1 MSKDKLVI
9 VESAA
14 KAKTIQKYLSKDFIV
29 RFCLG
34 HVMDLPK
41 TRFGVDIENNFQP
54 TYVIISHRRK
64 IVNQLKKEA
73 KNKKSIYLA
82 SDPDREGEAISWHLA
97 NILGNGRDIFRVR
110 FYEITS
116 FAIKAAFSNPDS
128 INYNLVNA
136 QQARRVLDRILG
148 YKLSPLLWKK
158 VGRGLSAGRV
168 QSVALRLI
176 VEREKEIREFIPQ
189 EYWEIVAVVSRYN
202 DDRTFKAKLFKID
215 GKKPDIKD
223 KQSAHQLVARLRGQ
237 KFVVYKVDEKEKKQN
252 PPPPFK
258 TSTLQQE
265 AFNKFKFSASR
276 TMRIAQ
282 DLYEGMEIRDEGRVG
297 LITYMRTDSLRLA
310 PSALGEIRKY
320 ILTKYGKEYLPS
332 RPPIYKSQK
341 HAQEAHEAIRP
352 TSIFRSPDKLKDFLS
367 PDHFKLYEL
376 IWKRTVASQ
385 MNAMR
390 YLQKTIDIKVDN
402 CLFRATGKRM
412 LFAGFTVIYDREGME
427 DLPSVKIGEELK
439 LVDLEACQHFTKP
452 PSRYTDA
459 SLVRIME
466 EKGIGR
472 PSTYAPTIQTLLKR
486 DYIRRREGKLYPTEL
501 GIVVSNL
508 LVDYFPKIMDLGF
521 TAEIEEELDKV
532 EEGKLDW
539 RKVVREFYQP
549 FIEQLQQAYNRMR
562 EIRKESQEIDDLC
575 PQCGRKLVIKWSRRG
590 RFISCSGYPECK
602 YARPITT
609 GIKCPQPGCDGEL
622 VERKSKKGKIFYGC
636 SNFPKCNFTTSK
648 LPKDG

>member
-1 MSKDKLVI
+1 MKRDKLVI

-14 KAKTIQKYLSKDFIV
+14 KAKTIQKYLGKEFVV

-34 HVMDLPK
+34 HVRDLPK

-54 TYVIISHRRK
+54 KYVIISHRRK
-64 IVNQLKKEA
+64 VVNQLKKEA

-97 NILGNGRDIFRVR
+97 NILGNGCDVYRVR

-116 FAIKAAFSNPDS
+116 SAIKAAFSKPDD

-176 VEREKEIREFIPQ
+176 VEREREIKEFVPQ
-189 EYWEIVAVVSRYN
+189 EYWELIAELSKSCEHKI
-202 DDRTFKAKLFKID
+202 FKAKLIKI
-215 GKKPDIKD
+215 GGRKAEVKD
-223 KQSAHQLVARLRGQ
+223 KQSAHQLVARLRRQ
-237 KFVVYKVDEKEKKQN
+237 KFVVYKIDEKEKKQN

-265 AFNKFKFSASR
+265 AFNKFKFPASR
-276 TMRIAQ
+276 TMRLAQ
-282 DLYEGMEIRDEGRVG
+282 DLYEGMDIGDEGRVG

-310 PSALGEIRKY
+310 PSAVDEIREFVHKN
-320 ILTKYGKEYLPS
+320 YGQEYLPL
-332 RPPIYKSQK
+332 RPNIYKSRG

-352 TSIFRSPDKLKDFLS
+352 TSIFRTPDKIRDYLS
-367 PDHFKLYEL
+367 PEHFKLYEL
-376 IWKRTVASQ
+376 IWKRTLASQ
-385 MNAMR
+385 MVAMR
-390 YLQKTIDIKVDN
+390 YIQKTVDVKVDD
-402 CLFRATGKRM
+402 CLFRAVGRRM
-412 LFAGFTVIYDREGME
+412 LFPGFTVIYDKEDME
-427 DLPSVKIGEELK
+427 DLPLLQVSEELN
-439 LVDLEACQHFTKP
+439 LIDIEAKQHFTKP
-452 PSRYTDA
+452 PPRYTDA
-459 SLVRIME
+459 SLVRTME

-486 DYIRRREGKLYPTEL
+486 DYIRRREGRFYPTEL
-501 GIVVSNL
+501 GTVVSQL

-532 EEGKLDW
+532 EEGELDW
-539 RKVVREFYQP
+539 RDVVREFYQP
-549 FIEQLQQAYNRMR
+549 FIEQLESAYSRMR
-562 EIRKESQEIDDLC
+562 EVKKEEEETGETC
-575 PQCGRKLVIKWSRRG
+575 PECGRKLVIKWSRRG

-602 YARPITT
+602 YAKSITT

-636 SNFPKCNFTTSK
+636 SRYPECNFTTSK

>member
-1 MSKDKLVI
+1 MKRNKLVI

-14 KAKTIQKYLSKDFIV
+14 KAKTIQKYLGKDFVV

-41 TRFGVDIENNFQP
+41 TRFGVDIENNFEP
-54 TYVIISHRRK
+54 RYVVISHRRK

-73 KNKKSIYLA
+73 RDKKEIYLA

-97 NILGNGRDIFRVR
+97 NLIGNGRVIFRVR
-110 FYEITS
+110 FYEITAS
-116 FAIKAAFSNPDS
+116 AIKKAFSSPDD
-128 INYNLVNA
+128 IDFNLVNA

-176 VEREKEIREFIPQ
+176 VEREKEIKEFVPQ
-189 EYWEIVAVVSRYN
+189 EYWEIIAQLSKLREDKN
-202 DDRTFKAKLFKID
+202 FKAKLIKID
-215 GKKPDIKD
+215 GKKADIKD
-223 KQSAHQLVARLRGQ
+223 KDSAYNLVAELKIE
-237 KFVVYKVDEKEKKQN
+237 KFIVKEVKEEQKKQN
-252 PPPPFK
+252 PLPPFK

-265 AFNKFKFSASR
+265 AFNKLKFPASR
-276 TMRIAQ
+276 TMRLAQ
-282 DLYEGMEIRDEGRVG
+282 DLYEGMEIGDEGRVG

-310 PSALGEIRKY
+310 PSALNEIRGF
-320 ILTKYGKEYLPS
+320 IDENYGGEYLPS
-332 RPPIYKSQK
+332 RPNLYKSRS

-352 TSIFRSPDKLKDFLS
+352 TSIFRTPEKIKDYLS
-367 PDHFKLYEL
+367 PEHFKLYEL
-376 IWKRTVASQ
+376 IWKRTLASQ
-385 MNAMR
+385 MTPMR
-390 YLQKTIDIKVDN
+390 YIQKTVEIKAGR
-402 CLFRATGKRM
+402 CLFRATGRRM
-412 LFAGFTVIYDREGME
+412 IFPGFTALYDREEME
-427 DLPSVKIGEELK
+427 ELPRVERGEELE
-439 LVDLEACQHFTKP
+439 LINIEASQHFTKP
-452 PSRYTDA
+452 PPRYTDA
-459 SLVRIME
+459 SLVRVME

-486 DYIRRREGKLYPTEL
+486 DYIRRREGKFYPTEL
-501 GIVVSNL
+501 GTVVSQL

-539 RKVVREFYQP
+539 REVVRQFYQP
-549 FIEQLQQAYNRMR
+549 FMEQLEEAYNRMR
-562 EIRKESQEIDDLC
+562 EVKKEEQETGESC
-575 PQCGRKLVIKWSRRG
+575 PRCGRKLVIKWSRRG

-602 YARPITT
+602 YAKSITT
-609 GIKCPQPGCDGEL
+609 GVKCPQPGCDGEL
-622 VERKSKKGKIFYGC
+622 VERKSKKGKLFYGC
-636 SNFPKCNFTTSK
+636 SKYPECKFTTNK

>member
-1 MSKDKLVI
+1 MKRDKLVI

-14 KAKTIQKYLSKDFIV
+14 KAKTIQKYLGKEFVV

-34 HVMDLPK
+34 HVRDLPK

-54 TYVIISHRRK
+54 KYVIISHRRK
-64 IVNQLKKEA
+64 VVNQLKKEA

-97 NILGNGRDIFRVR
+97 NILGNGCDVYRVR

-116 FAIKAAFSNPDS
+116 SAIKAAFSKPDD
-128 INYNLVNA
+128 INFNLVNA

-176 VEREKEIREFIPQ
+176 VEREREIKEFVPQ
-189 EYWEIVAVVSRYN
+189 EYWELIAELSKSCEHKI
-202 DDRTFKAKLFKID
+202 FKAKLIKI
-215 GKKPDIKD
+215 GGRKAEVKD
-223 KQSAHQLVARLRGQ
+223 KQSAHQLVARLRRQ
-237 KFVVYKVDEKEKKQN
+237 KFVVYKIDEKEKKQN

-265 AFNKFKFSASR
+265 AFNKFKFPASR
-276 TMRIAQ
+276 TMRLAQ
-282 DLYEGMEIRDEGRVG
+282 DLYEGMDIGDEGRVG

-310 PSALGEIRKY
+310 PSAVDEIREFVHKN
-320 ILTKYGKEYLPS
+320 YGQEYLPL
-332 RPPIYKSQK
+332 RPNIYKSRG

-352 TSIFRSPDKLKDFLS
+352 TSIFRTPDKIRDYLS
-367 PDHFKLYEL
+367 PEHFKLYEL
-376 IWKRTVASQ
+376 IWKRTLASQ
-385 MNAMR
+385 MVAMR
-390 YLQKTIDIKVDN
+390 YIQKTVDVKVDD
-402 CLFRATGKRM
+402 CLFRAVGRRM
-412 LFAGFTVIYDREGME
+412 LFPGFTVIYDKEDME
-427 DLPSVKIGEELK
+427 DLPLLQVGEELN
-439 LVDLEACQHFTKP
+439 LIDIEAKQHFTKP
-452 PSRYTDA
+452 PPRYTDA
-459 SLVRIME
+459 SLVRTME

-486 DYIRRREGKLYPTEL
+486 DYIRRREGRFYPTEL
-501 GIVVSNL
+501 GTVVSQL

-532 EEGKLDW
+532 EEGELDW
-539 RKVVREFYQP
+539 RDVVREFYQP
-549 FIEQLQQAYNRMR
+549 FIEQLESAYSRMR
-562 EIRKESQEIDDLC
+562 EVKKEEEETGETC
-575 PQCGRKLVIKWSRRG
+575 PECGRKLVIKWSRRG

-602 YARPITT
+602 YAKSITT

-636 SNFPKCNFTTSK
+636 SRYPECNFTTSK

>member
-1 MSKDKLVI
+1 MKRDKLVI

-14 KAKTIQKYLSKDFIV
+14 KAKTIQKYLGKEFVV

-34 HVMDLPK
+34 HVRDLPK

-54 TYVIISHRRK
+54 KYVIISHRRK
-64 IVNQLKKEA
+64 VVNQLKKEA

-97 NILGNGRDIFRVR
+97 NILGNGCDVYRVR

-116 FAIKAAFSNPDS
+116 SAIKAAFSNPDD

-176 VEREKEIREFIPQ
+176 VEREREIKEFVPQ
-189 EYWEIVAVVSRYN
+189 EYWELIAELSKSCEHKI
-202 DDRTFKAKLFKID
+202 FKAKLIKI
-215 GKKPDIKD
+215 GGRKAEIKD
-223 KQSAHQLVARLRGQ
+223 SQTAHSLVAKLREQ
-237 KFVVYKVDEKEKKQN
+237 KFIVEKVDERESKQN
-252 PPPPFK
+252 PPSPFK

-265 AFNKFKFSASR
+265 AFNKFKFPASR
-276 TMRIAQ
+276 TMRLAQ
-282 DLYEGMEIRDEGRVG
+282 DLYEGMDIGDEGRVG

-310 PSALGEIRKY
+310 PSAVDEIREFIHKN
-320 ILTKYGKEYLPS
+320 YGQEYLPL
-332 RPPIYKSQK
+332 RPNIYKSRG

-352 TSIFRSPDKLKDFLS
+352 TSIFRTPDKIRDYLS
-367 PDHFKLYEL
+367 PEHFKLYEL
-376 IWKRTVASQ
+376 IWKRTLASQ
-385 MNAMR
+385 MVAMR
-390 YLQKTIDIKVDN
+390 YIQKTVDVKVDD
-402 CLFRATGKRM
+402 CLFRAVGRRM
-412 LFAGFTVIYDREGME
+412 LFPGFTVIYDKEDME
-427 DLPSVKIGEELK
+427 DLPLLQVGEELN
-439 LVDLEACQHFTKP
+439 LIDIEAKQHFTKP
-452 PSRYTDA
+452 PPRYTDA
-459 SLVRIME
+459 SLVRTME

-486 DYIRRREGKLYPTEL
+486 EYIRRREGRFYPTEL
-501 GIVVSNL
+501 GTVVSEL

-532 EEGKLDW
+532 EEGELDW
-539 RKVVREFYQP
+539 RDVVRQFYQP
-549 FIEQLQQAYNRMR
+549 FIEQLESAYSRMR
-562 EIRKESQEIDDLC
+562 EVKKEEEETGETC
-575 PQCGRKLVIKWSRRG
+575 PECGRKLVIKWSRRG

-602 YARPITT
+602 YAKSITT

-636 SNFPKCNFTTSK
+636 SRYPECNFTTSK

>member
-1 MSKDKLVI
+1 MKKDKLVI

-14 KAKTIQKYLSKDFIV
+14 KAKTIQKYLGKEFVV

-34 HVMDLPK
+34 HVRDLPK

-54 TYVIISHRRK
+54 KYVIISHRRK
-64 IVNQLKKEA
+64 VVNQLKKEA

-97 NILGNGRDIFRVR
+97 NILGNGCDVYRVR

-116 FAIKAAFSNPDS
+116 SAIKAAFSKPDD

-176 VEREKEIREFIPQ
+176 VEREREIKEFVPQ
-189 EYWEIVAVVSRYN
+189 EYWELIAELSKSCEHKI
-202 DDRTFKAKLFKID
+202 FKAKLIKI
-215 GKKPDIKD
+215 GGRKAEVKD
-223 KQSAHQLVARLRGQ
+223 KQSAHQLVARLRRQ
-237 KFVVYKVDEKEKKQN
+237 KFVVYKIDEKEKKQN

-265 AFNKFKFSASR
+265 AFNKFKFPASR
-276 TMRIAQ
+276 TMRLAQ
-282 DLYEGMEIRDEGRVG
+282 DLYEGMDIGDEGRVG

-310 PSALGEIRKY
+310 PSAVDEIREFVRKN
-320 ILTKYGKEYLPS
+320 YGQEYLPL
-332 RPPIYKSQK
+332 RPNIYKSRG

-352 TSIFRSPDKLKDFLS
+352 TSIFRTPDKIRDYLS
-367 PDHFKLYEL
+367 PEHFKLYEL
-376 IWKRTVASQ
+376 IWKRTLASQ
-385 MNAMR
+385 MVAMR
-390 YLQKTIDIKVDN
+390 YIQKTVDVKVDD
-402 CLFRATGKRM
+402 CLFRAVGRRM
-412 LFAGFTVIYDREGME
+412 LFPGFTVIYDKEDME
-427 DLPSVKIGEELK
+427 DLPLLQVGEELN
-439 LVDLEACQHFTKP
+439 LIDIEAKQHFTKP
-452 PSRYTDA
+452 PPRYTDA
-459 SLVRIME
+459 SLVRTME

-486 DYIRRREGKLYPTEL
+486 DYIRRREGRFYPTEL
-501 GIVVSNL
+501 GTVVSQL

-532 EEGKLDW
+532 EEGELDW
-539 RKVVREFYQP
+539 RDVVRQFYQP
-549 FIEQLQQAYNRMR
+549 FIEQLESAYNRMR
-562 EIRKESQEIDDLC
+562 EVKKEEEETGETC
-575 PQCGRKLVIKWSRRG
+575 PECGRKLVIKWSRRG

-602 YARPITT
+602 YAKSITT

-636 SNFPKCNFTTSK
+636 SRYPECNFTTSK

>member
-1 MSKDKLVI
+1 MKKDKLVI

-14 KAKTIQKYLSKDFIV
+14 KAKTIQKYLGKEFVV

-34 HVMDLPK
+34 HVRDLPK

-54 TYVIISHRRK
+54 KYVIISHRRK
-64 IVNQLKKEA
+64 VVNQLKKEA

-97 NILGNGRDIFRVR
+97 NILGNGCDVYRVR

-116 FAIKAAFSNPDS
+116 SAIKAAFSNPDD

-176 VEREKEIREFIPQ
+176 VEREREIKEFVPQ
-189 EYWEIVAVVSRYN
+189 EYWELIAELSKSCEHKI
-202 DDRTFKAKLFKID
+202 FKAKLIKI
-215 GKKPDIKD
+215 GGRKAEIKD
-223 KQSAHQLVARLRGQ
+223 SQTAHSLVAKLREQ
-237 KFVVYKVDEKEKKQN
+237 KFIVEKVDERESKQN
-252 PPPPFK
+252 PPSPFK

-265 AFNKFKFSASR
+265 AFNKFKFPASR
-276 TMRIAQ
+276 TMRLAQ
-282 DLYEGMEIRDEGRVG
+282 DLYEGMDIGDEGRVG

-310 PSALGEIRKY
+310 PSAVDEIREFIHKN
-320 ILTKYGKEYLPS
+320 YGQEYLPL
-332 RPPIYKSQK
+332 RPNIYKSRG

-352 TSIFRSPDKLKDFLS
+352 TSIFRTPDKIRDYLS
-367 PDHFKLYEL
+367 PEHFKLYEL
-376 IWKRTVASQ
+376 IWKRTLASQ
-385 MNAMR
+385 MVAMR
-390 YLQKTIDIKVDN
+390 YIQKTVDVKVDD
-402 CLFRATGKRM
+402 CLFRAVGRRM
-412 LFAGFTVIYDREGME
+412 LFPGFTVIYDKEDME
-427 DLPSVKIGEELK
+427 DLPLLQVGEELN
-439 LVDLEACQHFTKP
+439 LIDIEAKQHFTKP
-452 PSRYTDA
+452 PPRYTDA
-459 SLVRIME
+459 SLVRTME

-486 DYIRRREGKLYPTEL
+486 EYIRRREGRFYPTEL
-501 GIVVSNL
+501 GTVVSEL

-532 EEGKLDW
+532 EEGELDW
-539 RKVVREFYQP
+539 RDVVRQFYQP
-549 FIEQLQQAYNRMR
+549 FIEQLESAYSRMR
-562 EIRKESQEIDDLC
+562 EVKKEEEETGETC
-575 PQCGRKLVIKWSRRG
+575 PECGRKLVIKWSRRG

-602 YARPITT
+602 YAKSITT

-636 SNFPKCNFTTSK
+636 SRYPECNFTTSK